1 MEQQDG
7 ARPPRCSFVLSGSGP
22 GRDGSRDWARRSVAA
37 PERAMSRKRPSR
49 CCLRS
54 ERGGRRRRRR
64 RSPTPLDDLRCA
76 GGVVPSV
83 QGQGAGLQDH
93 QARPRMRVPAE
104 AHAWRDLVLEHVEIR
119 LALCIDPGCQLLESV
134 FASISPKCPCAR
146 GMPVTPTGGVA
157 STAPAAYAVTPTTA
171 DDEEPLQFPLH
182 RTPTPSALKRAPH
195 GFAFPL
201 WSWSQGQHDAECK
214 QRRCERG
221 GCTHASVG
229 PVEAAVT
236 HADDDRGRSIAVR
249 VGEGSCRR
257 GSTSQQPTTAAPVRR
272 TSEALS

>member
-1 MEQQDG
+1 
-7 ARPPRCSFVLSGSGP
+7 
-22 GRDGSRDWARRSVAA
+22 
-37 PERAMSRKRPSR
+37 MSRKRPSR

-171 DDEEPLQFPLH
+171 TTKSHFNFRCIEPQL
-182 RTPTPSALKRAPH
+182 PSALKRAPH

-221 GCTHASVG
+221 RCTHAGVG

-236 HADDDRGRSIAVR
+236 HADDDRGGSIAVR
-249 VGEGSCRR
+249 VGRVRVGVARR
-257 GSTSQQPTTAAPVRR
+257 RSNRRQQRQYDEPAKPSRDAHPASLPEQRARACGALERRLNSARAVLETSG
-272 TSEALS
+272 E